1 LLVLQ
6 VEQQFAHLF
15 VGNADDLR
23 PRPDLV
29 QECQLHCPAFGTGVA
44 D

>member
-1 LLVLQ
+1 LRLLQ

-15 VGNADDLR
+15 DGKADDLR
-23 PRPDLV
+23 PRPDLF
-29 QECQLHCPAFGTGVA
+29 QECQLHCPAFGTSVA